1 LCSSATLGLLPCLA
15 ALLLISTQHVA
26 LPVKGD
32 EVARLERLDAAM
44 VLRHDGHTVMRDP
57 EGYEFCVEPRPV
69 GR

>member
-1 LCSSATLGLLPCLA
+1 MA
-15 ALLLISTQHVA
+15 
-26 LPVKGD
+26 
-32 EVARLERLDAAM
+32 RLDAAV